1 MSLSE
6 LWELVMDREAW
17 RAAIPGVVKS
27 RTRLSDWTELNIAL
41 YRFIIFYW
49 SIYGHMGYF
58 CLLAIMNNA
67 AINIYVQFL
76 CRNNKLDFFK
86 TKNFCSSKSIK
97 KNMENSLGVQWSGL
111 RGLTAMVLVSIP
123 ARGTKILPVIANK

>member
-1 MSLSE
+1 
-6 LWELVMDREAW
+6 
-17 RAAIPGVVKS
+17 
-27 RTRLSDWTELNIAL
+27 
-41 YRFIIFYW
+41 
-49 SIYGHMGYF
+49 MGYF

-76 CRNNKLDFFK
+76 YRNNKLDFFK